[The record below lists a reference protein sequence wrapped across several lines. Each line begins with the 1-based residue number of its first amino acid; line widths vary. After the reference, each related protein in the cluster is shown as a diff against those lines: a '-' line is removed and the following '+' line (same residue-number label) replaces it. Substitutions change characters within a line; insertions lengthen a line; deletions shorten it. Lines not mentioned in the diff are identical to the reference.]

1 MLKVEVKGTGARKAY
16 TFRERVV
23 VSEEGCLKGEDG
35 QQDGWLLA
43 TAGRTLKLADVQ
55 ALGVAAALDAALTVE
70 TPPKPE
76 PKAQTNGRKKRK
88 R

>member
-23 VSEEGCLKGEDG
+23 VSEDGCLKGEDG

-55 ALGVAAALDAALTVE
+55 
-70 TPPKPE
+70 
-76 PKAQTNGRKKRK
+76 R
-88 R
+88 